1 MSLPSWKLEETAIT
15 QTITQVNVKLQIMIS
30 TRKQV
35 SRGLCVLTV
44 VMEAVKEDFQGWDI

>member
-15 QTITQVNVKLQIMIS
+15 QTITQVNVKLQIVIS
-30 TRKQV
+30 TRKKA

-44 VMEAVKEDFQGWDI
+44 VMQAVKEDFQGWDI